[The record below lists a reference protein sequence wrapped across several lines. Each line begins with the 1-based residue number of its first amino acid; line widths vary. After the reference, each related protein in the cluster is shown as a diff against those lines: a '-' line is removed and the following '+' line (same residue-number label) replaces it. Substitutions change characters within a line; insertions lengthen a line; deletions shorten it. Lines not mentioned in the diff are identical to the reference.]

1 MIARWLGALVA
12 GVLCAGSAA
21 AQQPVPGE
29 DAMVLAADQT
39 LGAAMR
45 NGDKGVARKLLALQF
60 TFVDETGAIHL
71 RKDFLGGL
79 KAVAA
84 APSSDAKVKTYRPH
98 RHGDGP
104 SQIGAQQRCVLPRHL
119 GQAKGRVARDGH
131 AARRACGRRR
141 AAALPARARRR
152 RQALRMHESVP
163 DNSLSAA
170 LAGRAG
176 RPQFIPGH
184 RKGEH
189 RARRRRVVEAHGRR
203 TGRLRHRAAANPKS
217 NRIATIKRQKDANTP
232 VTVGEI
238 ESMRLWVYGDAAAMT
253 ATHIMPDAS
262 RPNYRAARVWVKR
275 NGQWQMAISQQTDI
289 K

>member
-12 GVLCAGSAA
+12 GVLCAGSVA

-45 NGDKGVARKLLALQF
+45 NGDKSIARKLLALQF

-79 KAVAA
+79 KTVAA
-84 APSSDAKVKTYRPH
+84 APSSDAKVKTYGRIAMVTGH
-98 RHGDGP
+98 RKSARNSDVFFLDIWAKQKGAWRVMVMQHVVVAADGAPPP
-104 SQIGAQQRCVLPRHL
+104 SP
-119 GQAKGRVARDGH
+119 
-131 AARRACGRRR
+131 
-141 AAALPARARRR
+141 PARAADAKPYECTNPCQTIPYRPRSPAEQDVLNSF
-152 RQALRMHESVP
+152 QAIEKASIAHDADEWSKHMADELVVY
-163 DNSLSAA
+163 
-170 LAGRAG
+170 GTG
-176 RPQFIPGH
+176 RPP
-184 RKGEH
+184 
-189 RARRRRVVEAHGRR
+189 
-203 TGRLRHRAAANPKS
+203 NPKS
-217 NRIATIKRQKDANTP
+217 NRIATIKRQKEANTP

-238 ESMRLWVYGDAAAMT
+238 ESMRLWVFGDAAAMT

-289 K
+289 R